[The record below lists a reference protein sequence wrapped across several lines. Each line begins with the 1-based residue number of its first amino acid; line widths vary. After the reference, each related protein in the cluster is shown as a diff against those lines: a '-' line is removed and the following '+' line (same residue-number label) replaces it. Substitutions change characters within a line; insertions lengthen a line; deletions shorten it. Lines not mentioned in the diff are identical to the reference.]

1 MRRKNQN
8 LYKGGGPYCCVRKH
22 LKCMREGVSFRYRV
36 TNTGLHF
43 RDDCTEFI
51 QFFCSCFPS
60 AVNFIH
66 GSKQL

>member
-8 LYKGGGPYCCVRKH
+8 VYKGASGGPYCYVRKD
-22 LKCMREGVSFRYRV
+22 LKYIREGVSFRYRV

-51 QFFCSCFPS
+51 QFF
-60 AVNFIH
+60 IH
-66 GSKQL
+66 VSQQL

>member
-8 LYKGGGPYCCVRKH
+8 VYRGASDGLYCYVRKD

-43 RDDCTEFI
+43 RDDCRDFI
-51 QFFCSCFPS
+51 
-60 AVNFIH
+60 
-66 GSKQL
+66 